1 MMMMMMAMMIT
12 IKMEK
17 RKMLAMHD
25 IVRFN
30 SIKYTFHL
38 KTKIYLIKHLRDVHD
53 FDV

>member
-17 RKMLAMHD
+17 MKMHAMYD

-30 SIKYTFHL
+30 SMK
-38 KTKIYLIKHLRDVHD
+38 KIKHLRDVHD